1 MTMRSF
7 SIKLALFFAYFMSI
21 IFFVFPPFLIATII
35 FHVSLRKK
43 EKKFREELERIGF
56 NNYREIETG
65 KYKYLI
71 FNDDGQFMETIHR
84 KYELF
89 DIKDYNV
96 ELIIPDNSN
105 QSVNILAG
113 YMVAGKLGA
122 LVGAASKPC
131 YLILRKKGQ
140 ENFTEPTKYVICGKK
155 SIENMYNLLIFFKE
169 KGYIE

>member
-35 FHVSLRKK
+35 FHVSLRRK

-71 FNDDGQFMETIHR
+71 FNDDGRFMETIHR

-155 SIENMYNLLIFFKE
+155 SIENMYNLLVFFKE
-169 KGYIE
+169 KGYI

>member
-7 SIKLALFFAYFMSI
+7 SVKLSLFFAYFMSI

-35 FHVSLRKK
+35 FHVSLRRK

-71 FNDDGQFMETIHR
+71 FNDDGRFMETIHR

-96 ELIIPDNSN
+96 EFEVPNKNN
-105 QSVNILAG
+105 QSVDVLAG
-113 YMVAGKLGA
+113 YMLAGSLGA
-122 LVGAASKPC
+122 LAGSVGKPC
-131 YLILRKKGQ
+131 YLILRRKNQ
-140 ENFTEPTKYVICGKK
+140 ENFIEPLKYRIYGKE
-155 SIENMYNLLIFFKE
+155 SIENMYNFLVFFKE
-169 KGYIE
+169 KGYIQ

>member
-1 MTMRSF
+1 MTMRNF

-35 FHVSLRKK
+35 FHVSLRRK

-71 FNDDGQFMETIHR
+71 FNDDGRFMETIHR

>member
-71 FNDDGQFMETIHR
+71 FNDDGRFMETIHR

>member
-1 MTMRSF
+1 M
-7 SIKLALFFAYFMSI
+7 
-21 IFFVFPPFLIATII
+21 
-35 FHVSLRKK
+35 SLRRK

-71 FNDDGQFMETIHR
+71 FNDDGRFMETIHR

>member
-7 SIKLALFFAYFMSI
+7 SIKLSLFFAYFMSI

-35 FHVSLRKK
+35 FHVSLRRK

-71 FNDDGQFMETIHR
+71 FNDDGRFMETIHR

>member
-7 SIKLALFFAYFMSI
+7 SVKLALFFAYFMSI

-71 FNDDGQFMETIHR
+71 FNDDGRFMETIHR

>member
-7 SIKLALFFAYFMSI
+7 SVKLALFFAYFMSI

-35 FHVSLRKK
+35 FHVNLRRK

-71 FNDDGQFMETIHR
+71 FNDDGRFMETIHR

-96 ELIIPDNSN
+96 EFEVPNKNN
-105 QSVNILAG
+105 QSVDVLAG
-113 YMVAGKLGA
+113 YMLAGSLGA
-122 LVGAASKPC
+122 FAAVNKPC

>member
-1 MTMRSF
+1 MRSF

-35 FHVSLRKK
+35 FHVSLRRK

-71 FNDDGQFMETIHR
+71 FNDDGRFMETIHR

-131 YLILRKKGQ
+131 YLILREKNLQSFK
-140 ENFTEPTKYVICGKK
+140 EPVKYVIYGKK
-155 SIENMYNLLIFFKE
+155 SIEILYNLLVFFQE

>member
-1 MTMRSF
+1 
-7 SIKLALFFAYFMSI
+7 
-21 IFFVFPPFLIATII
+21 
-35 FHVSLRKK
+35 
-43 EKKFREELERIGF
+43 
-56 NNYREIETG
+56 
-65 KYKYLI
+65 
-71 FNDDGQFMETIHR
+71 METIHR